1 MSEKADKTD
10 DKPTALSKT
19 IMKGH
24 DFKVLVEK
32 GHFKATFSHTKSKK
46 VA

>member
-19 IMKGH
+19 TVKGH
-24 DFKVLVEK
+24 DFKVLVK
-32 GHFKATFSHTKSKK
+32 KRKFQGHI
-46 VA
+46 